1 MAALMACGRVGFA
14 PIEGDGGTMD
24 VTDATPCTFGPWS
37 TPIELASLGS
47 TGDDFEPA
55 LSPDG
60 TLLVFSSNRTGAE
73 HLYQATRDLTT
84 GAYGPATMIA
94 TLISPIAEYGPA
106 WDGASRLYFGSG
118 ASPRLFQSTVTDT
131 GFSTPGQVPELASDN
146 VEAPTIST
154 DGLEMIYT
162 QSYQLHRARRT
173 TRSSPWMVEGPIAEL
188 ATGGNGYP
196 SLSGDGLT
204 LYFDSDRMSPQGELF
219 SATRPAIDAPFANV
233 TRLAEL
239 DDVVG
244 FDATSDPDLAPD
256 GTYLVMAARRGGT
269 WDLFEAR
276 RACQ

>member
-1 MAALMACGRVGFA
+1 MAALMACGRVGFDPVA
-14 PIEGDGGTMD
+14 GDGGI
-24 VTDATPCTFGPWS
+24 TDATPCTLGPWS
-37 TPIELASLGS
+37 TPVELASLDS
-47 TGDDFEPA
+47 ANDDFEPA

-60 TLLVFSSNRTGAE
+60 TLLVFSSNRTGVE
-73 HLYQATRDLTT
+73 HLYQATRDLAT

-94 TLISPIAEYGPA
+94 TLTSQMPEYGPA
-106 WDGASRLYFGSG
+106 WDGASRLYFGRG
-118 ASPRLFQSTVTDT
+118 ASPRLFQSTLTQS
-131 GFSTPGQVPELASDN
+131 GFAPPVQISELASDN
-146 VEAPTIST
+146 VEAPTISA

-162 QSYQLHRARRT
+162 QSYQLHRARRI
-173 TRSSPWMVEGPIAEL
+173 TRMTPWMLEGPIAEL

-219 SATRPAIDAPFANV
+219 SATRPTIDAPFANV

-244 FDATSDPDLAPD
+244 FDATSDPNLAPD